1 MAKKGA
7 SPVSLSVMLGTGEKF
22 IVGDK
27 EYTVKPLKLKDL
39 DEFTSDKLAV
49 DAQLFN
55 VMNKEARANLDKW
68 LQKQV
73 VDAEGN
79 PVDYNKIM
87 EDDWTLADL
96 RRCIG
101 RLLDISG

>member
-1 MAKKGA
+1 MAKKGV
-7 SPVSLSVMLGTGEKF
+7 SPVPLSVMLGTGEKF
-22 IVGDK
+22 AVGDK
-27 EYTVKPLKLKDL
+27 EYTVKPLKLKDI
-39 DEFTSDKLAV
+39 DEFASDQLGV
-49 DAQLFN
+49 SAQLFN
-55 VMNKEARANLDKW
+55 VINKETKAKLDKW
-68 LQKQV
+68 LQRQV

-87 EDDWTLADL
+87 EDEWTLADL